1 VTVLWRKA
9 PAVLLRYPA
18 VLAAVLAF
26 SLLAA
31 LAAAAGPF
39 VRAGVESES
48 LHSQLAQVTPLAAGL
63 EIRGEMPYAP
73 VASRRPAIDA
83 LARTIPGVGPP
94 VLTTWFLQ
102 EVAYSAHGQ
111 VEVEPMARDGAV
123 AHVRHLASAGGP
135 GVWISDRDAQVLGVQ
150 PGDTIRLPQIVAFAH
165 TTSLK
170 QKLVPFRVAGVYRAL
185 DRDLGNPYWQNFTQ
199 DIRSRAPD
207 PPPLPSFLFMS
218 PRDLDR
224 LVAPGSSPN
233 VLVPEGSRL
242 GVQAVVAY
250 ELPVEPHGLSLAAA
264 RGIRE
269 RFADVRRRLASP
281 DAPLARSLGCVEPC
295 SVTSSLDASLLVA
308 ANDVA
313 AIGATVSL
321 LTACAIL
328 IALAIAVA
336 AGTFLVRRRRGE
348 AFLLYARGEAT
359 AAFSV
364 RTALEG
370 LPATVAGA
378 AAGFGLALAG
388 LSLLAP
394 GGTIDGGT
402 VRTGLWHAALG
413 TAAALVAFALGAA
426 VAFPRRAADGHL
438 LRRLRRVPWELIPIA
453 AAAALLGQLASGGG
467 IVHDQGGTAHPRLT
481 VFLVPVLAAGGLA
494 GLAVR
499 LVRRALAGRGEGVPA
514 WVLLALR
521 RVAAARGLLVA
532 VTVTAAAAFAAL
544 TYALTLSATLS
555 QSAAEKAYLGNG
567 SDVAG
572 VVDVGATP
580 PKGFPYPIAI
590 VGTNYS
596 DMTTADGTAVEV
608 IDGDPRALA
617 NAIRWDSGWGPDP
630 RPLLTRLER
639 PAGRRLAAIATTG
652 LERVR
657 SLEVDGT
664 AIPVDVVAT
673 TPAFPG
679 TTAGTP
685 ALVVSSAGLRTAVER
700 AGLSFPLGG
709 AIGYAWVRGPVAPA
723 SRALTN
729 SALAAFYVTGVAHIL
744 DSGPVRATTRSYRLL
759 RVVAGAA
766 GGLSLL
772 ALLLYLQ
779 ARRRTQLIASA
790 LLQRMGLANSRGIAA
805 VAIEAAGIALCAGVV
820 GAAVALATAAPIVHH
835 LDPLPALAPPPVL
848 VVPWIAVAAA
858 VAAFTAAAGVLGALV
873 ASIVPRAAVAEA
885 LRVA

>member
-1 VTVLWRKA
+1 MTVLWRKA
-9 PAVLLRYPA
+9 PVVLLRYPA

-39 VRAGVESES
+39 VRTGVESES
-48 LHSQLAQVTPLAAGL
+48 LHSQLGQVTPLAAGL
-63 EIRGEMPYAP
+63 EIRGEMPYTP
-73 VASRRPAIDA
+73 EASRRSAIDA
-83 LARTIPGVGPP
+83 LARTIPGVEPP
-94 VLTTWFLQ
+94 VLTTWFQQ
-102 EVAYSAHGQ
+102 EVAYSRHGQ
-111 VEVEPMARDGAV
+111 VDVEPMARDGAV
-123 AHVRHLASAGGP
+123 AHVRHVESAGGS
-135 GVWISDRDAQVLGVQ
+135 GVWISDRDAQVLGVRA
-150 PGDTIRLPQIVAFAH
+150 GDTIQLPQIVAFAR
-165 TTSLK
+165 TRSLK
-170 QKLVPFRVAGVYRAL
+170 EKLVRFRVAGIYRAL

-218 PRDLDR
+218 PRDLNR
-224 LVAPGSSPN
+224 LVAAGSSPN

-242 GVQAVVAY
+242 GVQSVVAY
-250 ELPVEPHGLSLAAA
+250 ELPISPHGLSLATA
-264 RGIRE
+264 RDLQQ
-269 RFADVRRRLASP
+269 RFGAVRRQVASL
-281 DAPLARSLGCVEPC
+281 DTPLARSLGCVASC
-295 SVTSSLDASLLVA
+295 SVTSSLDASLVVA

-328 IALAIAVA
+328 IALATAVA

-359 AAFSV
+359 SAFST
-364 RTALEG
+364 RTALEA
-370 LPATVAGA
+370 LPATAAGG
-378 AAGFGLALAG
+378 AAGFGLALGG
-388 LSLLAP
+388 LGLLAP

-402 VRTGLWHAALG
+402 VRTGVEHAALG
-413 TAAALVAFALGAA
+413 TVAGLVAFALGAA
-426 VAFPRRAADGHL
+426 VAFPRRGDAGHA
-438 LRRLRRVPWELIPIA
+438 LRRLRRVPWELIPLA
-453 AAAALLGQLASGGG
+453 VAAALLVQLASGGG
-467 IVHDQGGTAHPRLT
+467 IVHDAGGTAHPRLT
-481 VFLVPVLAAGGLA
+481 VFLVPVLAAGGIA

-499 LVRRALAGRGEGVPA
+499 LVRRVLARRGEGAPA

-544 TYALTLSATLS
+544 AYALTLSATLS

-580 PKGFPYPIAI
+580 PKGFPYPMAI
-590 VGTNYS
+590 VAANYS
-596 DMTTADGTAVEV
+596 DATTADGTTVEL
-608 IDGDPRALA
+608 INGDPRALA
-617 NAIRWDSGWGPDP
+617 DAIHWDSGWGPDP
-630 RPLLTRLER
+630 RPLLARLER
-639 PAGRRLAAIATTG
+639 PAGRRLDAIATAG

-657 SLEVDGT
+657 RIEVDGT
-664 AIPVDVVAT
+664 SIPVDVVGT
-673 TPAFPG
+673 THAFPG

-685 ALVVSSAGLRTAVER
+685 ALVVSTAGLHTAVDR
-700 AGLSFPLGG
+700 AGLSYPLGG
-709 AIGYAWVRGPVAPA
+709 GIGYAWVRGPAGA
-723 SRALTN
+723 AARALTN
-729 SALAAFYVTGVAHIL
+729 SVLGAVYVTGVGHIL

-790 LLQRMGLANSRGIAA
+790 LLQRMGLAASRSIGA

-835 LDPLPALAPPPVL
+835 LDPLPSLAPPPVL
-848 VVPWIAVAAA
+848 VVPWIAVVAA